1 MEVNCKYIKFFRFRS
16 PIYVAGEVDGVGWIF
31 NSIEHLDFDTEM
43 FLNEVYVITQITN
56 GGFSYSELRD
66 MDFNDYEV
74 IVKITKPIAEKMT
87 QGK

>member
-1 MEVNCKYIKFFRFRS
+1 
-16 PIYVAGEVDGVGWIF
+16 
-31 NSIEHLDFDTEM
+31 M

-74 IVKITKPIAEKMT
+74 VVKITKPIAEKMT
-87 QGK
+87 QGQ